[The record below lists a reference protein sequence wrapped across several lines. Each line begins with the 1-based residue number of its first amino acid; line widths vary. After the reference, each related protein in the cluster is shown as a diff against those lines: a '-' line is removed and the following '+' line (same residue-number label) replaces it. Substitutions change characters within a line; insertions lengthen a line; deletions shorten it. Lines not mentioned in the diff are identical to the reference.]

1 MNWEKYWDE
10 QALADHEMAVISK
23 HFNSHKELFASGEAS
38 LSYLDKY
45 WESITDRENC
55 LDFGCGIG
63 RVSVVLAKRFKQVV
77 GIDISEE
84 MLKIARRNALI
95 AETRNIQFKKC
106 NGENIQFINDDTFS
120 FVFSIICL
128 QHIEPPEVR
137 DLMRKELV
145 RVTKPG
151 GWLFLQDI
159 YPQQWREGMCED
171 YKKWD
176 IDYIDIIS
184 EGDFSLSV
192 WLRKKGFTV
201 TSMPITGTPTISVII
216 PTYNQAKYID
226 ETLKS
231 IFNQT
236 FKDFEIVIVND
247 GSTDNTKKILSEWE
261 KSCTNIKVIH
271 QSNKRLPGAL
281 NTGLKNVTG
290 KYVTWM
296 SSDCYYEPTAFEKM
310 KNVLDN
316 EKDIGMVC
324 SAFKIFGN
332 REQGMYHNFKTGII
346 HNWDMRKG
354 NFVGN
359 CFMFRKE
366 CVDKIGYFD
375 EELECVED
383 WDYWI
388 RISEHW
394 KIRYIHEMLAYW
406 REHGENMS
414 NNRCFSLGPINKLK
428 MFSKMEKRNATIAK
442 SS

>member
-1 MNWEKYWDE
+1 
-10 QALADHEMAVISK
+10 
-23 HFNSHKELFASGEAS
+23 
-38 LSYLDKY
+38 
-45 WESITDRENC
+45 
-55 LDFGCGIG
+55 
-63 RVSVVLAKRFKQVV
+63 
-77 GIDISEE
+77 
-84 MLKIARRNALI
+84 
-95 AETRNIQFKKC
+95 
-106 NGENIQFINDDTFS
+106 
-120 FVFSIICL
+120 
-128 QHIEPPEVR
+128 
-137 DLMRKELV
+137 
-145 RVTKPG
+145 
-151 GWLFLQDI
+151 
-159 YPQQWREGMCED
+159 
-171 YKKWD
+171 
-176 IDYIDIIS
+176 
-184 EGDFSLSV
+184 
-192 WLRKKGFTV
+192 
-201 TSMPITGTPTISVII
+201 
-216 PTYNQAKYID
+216 
-226 ETLKS
+226 
-231 IFNQT
+231 
-236 FKDFEIVIVND
+236 
-247 GSTDNTKKILSEWE
+247 
-261 KSCTNIKVIH
+261 
-271 QSNKRLPGAL
+271 
-281 NTGLKNVTG
+281 LKNVTG
-290 KYVTWM
+290 KYITWM
-296 SSDCYYEPTAFEKM
+296 SSDCYYDKDAFEKM